1 MMYGHAKIIGLGILS
16 LLFLSIQGCSGM
28 KWFSHGGDEQS
39 QQRSSQEQGSK
50 GVEPYAGGP
59 SDDRAGAIPD
69 RFADGTSDSRPP
81 DSRSAESRPA
91 GEEATQDA
99 YPSLSLEK
107 SQQDRALDPEGGRL
121 SGLSAVEGDRITGE
135 ERLSRSKMGMMLHP
149 VDRNDSLFA
158 ELRREEA
165 AAIAAGL
172 QDVFYAFNRWTVE
185 DEGIQALSR
194 DAGWLKDHPS
204 ALLRISGHCDERG
217 SHDYNLVLGEKRA
230 RAAKNALIELGISPK
245 QVSVVSY
252 GKDRPFCRE
261 NDEACYQQ
269 NRRGHM
275 LLKAR

>member
-1 MMYGHAKIIGLGILS
+1 MYDHAKIIGLGILS

-28 KWFSHGGDEQS
+28 KWFNQGSDEQS
-39 QQRSSQEQGSK
+39 QQRSSQDRGGQGLA
-50 GVEPYAGGP
+50 PH
-59 SDDRAGAIPD
+59 
-69 RFADGTSDSRPP
+69 
-81 DSRSAESRPA
+81 
-91 GEEATQDA
+91 GEEVTQDT
-99 YPSLSLEK
+99 YPSLSLQTSPE
-107 SQQDRALDPEGGRL
+107 AGPVDPEGGSL

-149 VDRNDSLFA
+149 VDRGEGVYA

-172 QDVFYAFNRWTVE
+172 QDVFYAYNRWTVQ

-194 DAGWLKDHPS
+194 NAGWLKDNPA

-230 RAAKNALIELGISPK
+230 HAAKNALIELGVSPK
-245 QVSVVSY
+245 QVSIVSY

-261 NDEACYQQ
+261 SDEVCYQQ